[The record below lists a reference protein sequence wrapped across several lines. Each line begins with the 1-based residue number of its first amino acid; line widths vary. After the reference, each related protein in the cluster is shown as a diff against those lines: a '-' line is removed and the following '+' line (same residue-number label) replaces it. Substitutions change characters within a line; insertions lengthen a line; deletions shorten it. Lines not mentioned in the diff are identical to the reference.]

1 MSKALYFDLKIIAGN
16 FVLDSGDE
24 PVRCNNRESIAQD
37 VVHMIIESELAR
49 QLVGERSPTLR
60 YDIAQQLELLVE
72 SDERLIPGTSQITE
86 LQLGKY
92 FITATTWD
100 FGSIERELTL

>member
-1 MSKALYFDLKIIAGN
+1 MSKALYFDLKIIDGN

-37 VVHMIIESELAR
+37 VVHMIIESALAK
-49 QLVGERSPTLR
+49 QLVGERGPTLR

-72 SDERLIPGTSQITE
+72 SDDRLEPGTAQITE
-86 LQLGKY
+86 TKLGKHY
-92 FITATTWD
+92 ITATTND
-100 FGSIERELTL
+100 FGGIKKELNL